1 MGDFSLTTFSSKGK
15 LLQIEY
21 ALEAVKNG
29 ETAIGIK
36 VKQGVVIA
44 VEKKSASILIDG
56 DSYHKIQNIAT
67 HVGAVYSG
75 LGPDFRV
82 LLQKARKQNQAYH
95 LKYQEP
101 MWVSSLCRETAQIVQ
116 EFTQSG
122 GVRPFGVSLLVAGYD
137 DEGPRLFQID
147 PSGAYYEWKATAIGK
162 NMDSARTYL
171 EKNYKADMVLE
182 EAIQSALKALKEGFQ
197 GQMSAA
203 NIEVGIIGEDRKFRV
218 LRESEVKDYIE
229 DFDKS

>member
-36 VKQGVVIA
+36 VKNGVVIA
-44 VEKKSASILIDG
+44 VEKKASSILIDET
-56 DSYHKIQNIAT
+56 SYKKVQNIAG
-67 HVGAVYSG
+67 HIGATYSG

-82 LLQKARKQNQAYH
+82 LLQKARKENQKYW
-95 LKYQEP
+95 LKYMEP
-101 MWVSSLCRETAQIVQ
+101 MWVSSLSRETAQVVQ

-122 GVRPFGVSLLVAGYD
+122 GVRPFGVSLLLAGYD
-137 DEGPRLFQID
+137 DEGPHLYQID
-147 PSGAYYEWKATAIGK
+147 PSGAFYEWKACSIGK
-162 NMDSARTYL
+162 NMDSAKTFL
-171 EKNYKADMVLE
+171 EKNYNADMLLE
-182 EAIQSALKALKEGFQ
+182 EAITSALKGLKEGFQ
-197 GQMSAA
+197 GQMNSH
-203 NIEVGIIGEDRKFRV
+203 NVEVGIIGPDRKFKV
-218 LRESEVKDYIE
+218 LKPSEVKDYIE